1 MSAVM
6 SEYRINHLKQTHRE
20 LDNQIINLMKK
31 NGNEQ
36 LVKDLKKRK
45 LHLKDRIEYLIRQ
58 QNKE

>member
-1 MSAVM
+1 M

>member
-45 LHLKDRIEYLIRQ
+45 LHLKDRIEHLIRQ